1 MTEKEK
7 AKAYD
12 EALKRASVAYKNENK
27 HLKATLERIFPEL
40 KESYDKEM
48 RDFIISGLTCLRI
61 TCKKGSDIYKKLTDA
76 IAWVKKQG
84 KTSSILS
91 NSLNTRK
98 NEQKSADKPKF
109 KVGDW
114 IASNFSN
121 SSNLLRIIGVD
132 KTNYEVVTPQGST
145 GVPSIRYID
154 KHFHLWT
161 IQDAKDGDI
170 VCYKDEVSLYKN
182 KIEDYNKQETTFG
195 GFTYYCCYDG
205 KRFITNDF
213 YLLTEQDKID
223 IYPATKK
230 QRDILMKAMNNAGY
244 IWDSEK
250 KELKNSLK

>member
-12 EALKRASVAYKNENK
+12 EALKKASAVYKDEDR
-27 HLKATLERIFPEL
+27 HLKATLGRIFPEL
-40 KESYDKEM
+40 KESDDEEM
-48 RDFIISGLTCLRI
+48 RNFIISGLTCLRV
-61 TCKKGSDIYKKLTDA
+61 TYKKGSDIYKKLTDA
-76 IAWVKKQG
+76 IAWVEKQG
-84 KTSSILS
+84 KTSPILS
-91 NSLNTRK
+91 NSLNTEK
-98 NEQKSADKPKF
+98 SEQKSADKPRF

-114 IASNFSN
+114 VVFIPSKSVYQIEKQKNNGYTLRNILGNSFYLSFFSKE
-121 SSNLLRIIGVD
+121 L
-132 KTNYEVVTPQGST
+132 
-145 GVPSIRYID
+145 IR
-154 KHFHLWT
+154 KWT
-161 IQDAKDGDI
+161 IQDAEDGDI

-213 YLLTEQDKID
+213 YLLTEQDEID

>member
-1 MTEKEK
+1 MTDKEK

-12 EALKRASVAYKNENK
+12 EALKKASTAHKDEDR

-40 KESYDKEM
+40 KDSNDKKI
-48 RDFIISGLTCLRI
+48 RNFIINELACLRA
-61 TCKKGSDIYKKLTDA
+61 TDEKGSDRYEELTNA
-76 IAWVKKQG
+76 IAWLKKQG
-84 KTSSILS
+84 K
-91 NSLNTRK
+91 NST
-98 NEQKSADKPKF
+98 DKIKPRF

-114 IASNFSN
+114 VVFIPSKSVYQIEKQENHGYTLRNILGNSFYISFFSKE
-121 SSNLLRIIGVD
+121 L
-132 KTNYEVVTPQGST
+132 
-145 GVPSIRYID
+145 IR
-154 KHFHLWT
+154 KWT

-213 YLLTEQDKID
+213 YLLTEQDEID

-230 QRDILMKAMNNAGY
+230 QCDILMKAMLDTYG
-244 IWDSEK
+244 IQKRKD
-250 KELKNSLK
+250 